1 MCLAVPMKVIQI
13 KGDMAVVESSGLRRE
28 VGIMLLDKVKL
39 ERLGAHPRRVRHLQ
53 ADQEAGPRNPG
64 HLRAGEVL
72 WLKQP
77 R

>member
-39 ERLGAHPRRVRHLQ
+39 KDWVLIHAGFAISKLTQKQ
-53 ADQEAGPRNPG
+53 ARETLAIFEQGRFFG
-64 HLRAGEVL
+64 
-72 WLKQP
+72 
-77 R
+77 